1 MVIMGI
7 DSSTPQSSVALLKDG
22 QVLYQAESVKN
33 STRSNQVLSLLD
45 MVLKDSYTRLEDVDC
60 LCLTIGP
67 GSFTGLRVGVSLL
80 KGLVL
85 ATSKPFV
92 KIDTLEA
99 TALQAMPANNK
110 ICVILDAKKKE
121 VYTATF
127 QPIGETLKR
136 LTPDRSV
143 TPDQLCVE
151 IEEPTIFFGNGLD
164 SYGALLASRLGKRFL
179 PTRKTTLNTVAACA
193 AKLAEKH
200 FDNDKCSDLSELN
213 IKYVRKPEAELNF
226 IKKNMPKEKSD
237 YGNRKGSPR

>member
-22 QVLYQAESVKN
+22 QVLVQAESVKN

-45 MVLKDSYTRLEDVDC
+45 KVLKDSYTRLEDVDC

-127 QPIGETLKR
+127 QPIGETLER
-136 LTPDRSV
+136 LTPDRSI

-151 IEEPTIFFGNGLD
+151 INEPTVFFGNGLD
-164 SYGALLASRLGKRFL
+164 SYGALLASRLGIRFL
-179 PTRKTTLNTVAACA
+179 CARKTTPYTVAACA
-193 AKLAEKH
+193 ARLAEKH
-200 FDNDKCSDLSELN
+200 FDNDKCLDLSELN

-226 IKKNMPKEKSD
+226 IKKNMPKEKTD
-237 YGNRKGSPR
+237 YGNRKGSTR